1 LISGVRALRASGE
14 VDGPDVIL
22 SPPPELPSGNPSL
35 RLVVTSDQVADLRV
49 MLPGNMERGV
59 AGLIGA
65 ANLDPDLGSFEMIL
79 PLPDRGFERI
89 ELSSYFPTGEGQL
102 RIEAAELILDHADER
117 DRIRIVERTSNTLEA
132 EVRDLPD
139 YRILSFID
147 FMYPG
152 WRVYVDGVEAPLLHA
167 FSYFK
172 GVEVPPGTHR
182 VRFEF
187 RSGLERLGV
196 ATSLVALLLT
206 GALIAWCL
214 RRRGRDAH
222 GP

>member
-1 LISGVRALRASGE
+1 
-14 VDGPDVIL
+14 
-22 SPPPELPSGNPSL
+22 
-35 RLVVTSDQVADLRV
+35 
-49 MLPGNMERGV
+49 
-59 AGLIGA
+59 
-65 ANLDPDLGSFEMIL
+65 
-79 PLPDRGFERI
+79 
-89 ELSSYFPTGEGQL
+89 
-102 RIEAAELILDHADER
+102 
-117 DRIRIVERTSNTLEA
+117 
-132 EVRDLPD
+132 
-139 YRILSFID
+139 
-147 FMYPG
+147 
-152 WRVYVDGVEAPLLHA
+152 LLHA